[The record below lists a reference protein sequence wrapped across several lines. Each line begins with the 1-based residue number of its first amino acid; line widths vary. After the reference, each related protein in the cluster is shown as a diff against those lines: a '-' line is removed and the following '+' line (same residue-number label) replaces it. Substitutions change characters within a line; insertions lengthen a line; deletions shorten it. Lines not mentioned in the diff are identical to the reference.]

1 MMTHDRTHYRA
12 LPVRLLIEQ
21 ARYSGDELAIAL
33 GERLDEY
40 DTDEATIADLLEDN
54 KDLDRRN
61 DALMARI
68 AELEAQLD
76 WAE

>member
-1 MMTHDRTHYRA
+1 MTHDRTHYRA

-40 DTDEATIADLLEDN
+40 DTDAETIADLLEDN
-54 KDLDRRN
+54 KNLDRRV
-61 DALMARI
+61 DALR
-68 AELEAQLD
+68 AELNELYAQL
-76 WAE
+76 EMN